1 MDSLSHQTASTLLH
15 FRPHLETFLERV
27 TSLYELH
34 IYTMGTR
41 NYAAAVANAIDP
53 DGKYFSQRILSR
65 DENSSTS
72 MMVFTAHVRIVVD
85 KGPEE
90 QIITCRDNWI
100 RYDPEDN
107 RATLPL

>member
-1 MDSLSHQTASTLLH
+1 MIQLHQLLH
-15 FRPHLETFLERV
+15 FRPHLETFLKKV

-41 NYAAAVANAIDP
+41 NYAAAVANVIDP

-72 MMVFTAHVRIVVD
+72 MLIFTAHVGSMID
-85 KGPEE
+85 KSIEE
-90 QIITCRDNWI
+90 QTITCHDNWI
-100 RYDPEDN
+100 RHDPEDD